1 MKGSVFAGTDRKHV
15 ILFTKSNQCFSPL
28 SESSCCTW
36 VNSQHPVVLQCFLK
50 GSSGGFCY
58 AGGCSPQIPWSLLP
72 QDAETELAEHAPG
85 REKIAVNPTYNW
97 MKQLTST
104 KSCQGYYWLAILLF
118 RVNKWVRESED
129 RGSHRSQKRMAR
141 RQHKY
146 AARSW
151 VHPCKTIF
159 PDTGLNLY
167 FRSSQKPMFASA
179 GMSFEYY
186 KSISLGNYI
195 CPGWFY
201 LASAPSHHILLFRNC
216 TAQNAKGDPADV
228 LLDVLWSRERCTRL
242 RGFLPALHSP
252 TTWAGLYQDI
262 QSQF

>member
-1 MKGSVFAGTDRKHV
+1 MWFYLQNQINASPPSLSPPAAHGWTHS
-15 ILFTKSNQCFSPL
+15 ILWCCNAFWRALLGDFVMLEVAHLKFHEAFSLRTQKQSWLSMHREEKKLQWTLHTTEWSNY
-28 SESSCCTW
+28 
-36 VNSQHPVVLQCFLK
+36 K
-50 GSSGGFCY
+50 
-58 AGGCSPQIPWSLLP
+58 
-72 QDAETELAEHAPG
+72 
-85 REKIAVNPTYNW
+85 K
-97 MKQLTST
+97 TST